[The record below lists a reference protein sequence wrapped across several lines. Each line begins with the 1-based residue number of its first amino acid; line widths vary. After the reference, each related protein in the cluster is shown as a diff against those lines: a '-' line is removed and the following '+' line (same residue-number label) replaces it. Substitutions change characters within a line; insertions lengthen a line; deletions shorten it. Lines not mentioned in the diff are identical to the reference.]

1 MDLSNNIVITSVDDE
16 TINGTKDE
24 ECIELKHI
32 QYKTMIQNG
41 VSPSIDRG
49 KGSINDLNTL
59 EKFLEN
65 TTEINKTE
73 RCNKLDMTV
82 NLNKITDFI
91 EVYKVENNLTDEEA
105 ENLYNYLKD
114 CLDKKK
120 LIRVKDVVYDN
131 DSDKLLSIP
140 GLQYNKVSKKYTIKN
155 IDGKKSTVLSRLPQK
170 KSKTLK
176 KVKDKES

>member
-1 MDLSNNIVITSVDDE
+1 MDLSNNIITSVDSA

-41 VSPSIDRG
+41 VSQSINRG

-73 RCNKLDMTV
+73 RWNKLDMTV
-82 NLNKITDFI
+82 KLNKINEFI
-91 EVYKVENNLTDEEA
+91 EVYKVDNNQTDEEA
-105 ENLYNYLKD
+105 EKLYNYLKD

-120 LIRVKDVVYDN
+120 LVRVKDVVYDN
-131 DSDKLLSIP
+131 ETDKLISIP
-140 GLQYNKVSKKYTIKN
+140 GLQYNRVSKKYTIKN
-155 IDGKKSTVLSRLPQK
+155 IDGKKSSVLSRLPQK

-176 KVKDKES
+176 KEKDKES

>member
-73 RCNKLDMTV
+73 RWNKLDMTV
-82 NLNKITDFI
+82 KLNKICISKGVKILRVHDVK
-91 EVYKVENNLTDEEA
+91 EAYNL
-105 ENLYNYLKD
+105 
-114 CLDKKK
+114 
-120 LIRVKDVVYDN
+120 I
-131 DSDKLLSIP
+131 
-140 GLQYNKVSKKYTIKN
+140 Q
-155 IDGKKSTVLSRLPQK
+155 
-170 KSKTLK
+170 
-176 KVKDKES
+176 